1 MTGLVYLNGEFTP
14 LDAARISPM
23 DRGFLFGDGVYEVV
37 PVYGRRF
44 FLWERHMAR
53 MRRSLAGIRLDF
65 DPATLEPAARRV
77 VAEQDFSEQ
86 ALYMQVTRGAPP
98 VRAHA
103 FADGETPTVFIAS
116 SPLKPAAEAD
126 AARKNGV
133 ACATME
139 DFRWLRGDLKTTSL
153 LGAAL
158 PARAAKDAGAEE
170 SVLIRDGL
178 LTEGSSTNILGVKD
192 GKIFAPKFDERIL
205 RGITCEAALEAAA
218 GLGIPVEH
226 RDIHRAELFAA
237 DELWLTSSTREIVP
251 ITRLDGANI
260 GDGKPGDM
268 FRRVF
273 AAFQEFK
280 ERNCA

>member
-1 MTGLVYLNGEFTP
+1 MTKLVFLNGEFTP
-14 LDAARISPM
+14 PEAARISPM

-37 PVYGRRF
+37 PVCGRRF

-53 MRRSLAGIRLDF
+53 MRRSLAGIRLEF
-65 DPATLEPAARRV
+65 DPMSLESAARRV

-86 ALYMQVTRGAPP
+86 ALYIQVTRGASP

-103 FADGETPTVFIAS
+103 FTGGETPTVFIAS
-116 SPLKPAAEAD
+116 FPMKSAAESES
-126 AARKNGV
+126 ARNNGV
-133 ACATME
+133 ACATMD

-158 PARAAKDAGAEE
+158 LARAAKDSGAEE
-170 SVLIRDGL
+170 AVLIRDGL
-178 LTEGSSTNILGVKD
+178 LTEGSSTNILVVKD

-205 RGITCEAALEAAA
+205 RGITCEAALEVAA
-218 GLGIPVEH
+218 GLGVPVEH

-237 DELWLTSSTREIVP
+237 DELWLTSSTRDIAP
-251 ITRLDGANI
+251 ITRLDGASV
-260 GDGKPGDM
+260 GDGKPGEL

-273 AAFQEFK
+273 AAFREFK
-280 ERNCA
+280 EKNCA